1 MENIKISVIIP
12 VYKTEKFLEKC
23 IRSVMN
29 QTLKELEII
38 CINDGSPDNSLK
50 ILKSLEREDKR
61 LKIINQENQG
71 VSKARNTA
79 ITIAKGKYCINI
91 DSDDWIEKN
100 YLEEMY
106 NIAEKKSSDIV
117 ISDIFVDFYYEE
129 NKNYVMKDLNINE
142 EITLSGEEYI
152 NIFLTNNFK
161 GYSCNKLIKREL
173 YVKNNI
179 KYNEKIYI
187 FEDVEAILKLAYFSK
202 RINKINK
209 SYYHYIKHESI
220 ASNQSK
226 EKFLNDINICFE
238 EVNLF
243 FIKNKKEYFSKKLLI
258 YWYSSLFRILLTS
271 KENNE
276 KYINIIFKLLN
287 EISVLNLIKSIKLI
301 GFTSVVYGI
310 ILKIF
315 KFKKLI
321 NIIKRIDKNFNYLR
335 KIKRNLIEKYLF

>member
-106 NIAEKKSSDIV
+106 NIAEKKVV
-117 ISDIFVDFYYEE
+117 I
-129 NKNYVMKDLNINE
+129 
-142 EITLSGEEYI
+142 
-152 NIFLTNNFK
+152 
-161 GYSCNKLIKREL
+161 
-173 YVKNNI
+173 
-179 KYNEKIYI
+179 
-187 FEDVEAILKLAYFSK
+187 
-202 RINKINK
+202 
-209 SYYHYIKHESI
+209 
-220 ASNQSK
+220 
-226 EKFLNDINICFE
+226 
-238 EVNLF
+238 
-243 FIKNKKEYFSKKLLI
+243 
-258 YWYSSLFRILLTS
+258 
-271 KENNE
+271 
-276 KYINIIFKLLN
+276 
-287 EISVLNLIKSIKLI
+287 
-301 GFTSVVYGI
+301 
-310 ILKIF
+310 
-315 KFKKLI
+315 
-321 NIIKRIDKNFNYLR
+321 
-335 KIKRNLIEKYLF
+335 